1 MSFTHPHHY
10 HLERSTNPDEK
21 RVLIH
26 FHGTGGNERDLL
38 PLAKQLQPGVNYL
51 GVRGNISEHGMPRF
65 FRRLAEGVF
74 DEADIINRSSE
85 LRSFITEIA
94 EKEGLDLSTSV
105 AMGYSNGANI
115 VTAINFLHPG
125 LFATSVLLRP
135 MTPLVPEVKP
145 DLSSSNVWMSFGSG
159 DPLMPPGETEK
170 LSGLYTEYGAN
181 LTVNIEH
188 AGHQLIQNDL
198 VKAHSYL
205 IRDKR

>member
-1 MSFTHPHHY
+1 MNFTHPHHY
-10 HLERSTNPDEK
+10 HLERAGSQDEK

-26 FHGTGGNERDLL
+26 FHGTGGTERDLL
-38 PLAKQLQPGVNYL
+38 PLAKQLLPGVNYL

-85 LRSFITEIA
+85 LHSFISEIA
-94 EKEGLDLSTSV
+94 ANENLDLSISV

-115 VTAINFLHPG
+115 ITAINFLHPG

-135 MTPLVPEVKP
+135 MTPLVPATKP
-145 DLSSSNVWMSFGSG
+145 DLSGSNVWMSFGSV
-159 DPLMPPGETEK
+159 DPLMPHGESER
-170 LSGLYTEYGAN
+170 LSGLYADYGAN
-181 LTVNIEH
+181 LTINIEQ

-198 VKAHSYL
+198 IKAHAYL
-205 IRDKR
+205 SM

>member
-1 MSFTHPHHY
+1 MNFTHPHHY
-10 HLERSTNPDEK
+10 HLERTGSPETK

-26 FHGTGGNERDLL
+26 FHGTGGSERDLL
-38 PLAKQLQPGVNYL
+38 PLAKQLLPGVNYL

-74 DEADIINRSSE
+74 DEADIINRASE
-85 LRSFITEIA
+85 LNSFIREIA
-94 EKEGLDLSTSV
+94 ESEKLDLSTSV

-115 VTAINFLHPG
+115 ITAINFLHPG

-145 DLSSSNVWMSFGSG
+145 DLSGSNVWMSFGSG

-170 LSGLYTEYGAN
+170 LSGLYADYGAK
-181 LTVNIEH
+181 LTVNIEP

-198 VKAHSYL
+198 IKTHAYL
-205 IRDKR
+205 NK

>member
-10 HLERSTNPDEK
+10 HLERASKPDEK
-21 RVLIH
+21 RLLIH
-26 FHGTGGNERDLL
+26 FHGTGGTEKDLL
-38 PLAKQLQPGVNYL
+38 PLAKQMLPRVNYL
-51 GVRGNISEHGMPRF
+51 GIRGNISEHGMPRF

-74 DEADIINRSSE
+74 DEADIISRSGD
-85 LRSFITEIA
+85 LHSFVTEIA
-94 EKEGLDLSTSV
+94 VKENLDLNTSV

-115 VTAINFLHPG
+115 ITAINFLHPG

-145 DLSSSNVWMSFGSG
+145 DLSGCNVWMSFGSG

-181 LTVNIEH
+181 LTVNIEQ

-198 VKAHSYL
+198 IKAHAYL
-205 IRDKR
+205 CK